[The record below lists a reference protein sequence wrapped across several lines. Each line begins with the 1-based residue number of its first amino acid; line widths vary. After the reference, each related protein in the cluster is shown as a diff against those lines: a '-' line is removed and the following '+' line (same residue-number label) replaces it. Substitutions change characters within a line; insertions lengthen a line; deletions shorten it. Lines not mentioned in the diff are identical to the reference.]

1 MATDHLPPCPG
12 TIVEYLQDNQPHLAM
27 VLEEQGGRLR
37 LFTQRGRE
45 TTMPTARL
53 LPWVGPKTSLPASR
67 AQMEERLAHH
77 QEARRL
83 AAASVD
89 VMEIW
94 QLAQGELQSASLD
107 WFAGLVWDS
116 PEADKT
122 AAMGRALLDAK
133 THFKFQPPV
142 FLIHPEEV
150 VTARLAEQEALRKLR
165 ALVLAGQ
172 DFFAEL
178 WKRGKTAT
186 PPEGEVA
193 EKLADLVLSRVRRPD
208 DPSEEALWRDL
219 TKRVPEHPHQALLL
233 AQAWGLVPAHHNY
246 LLDQADYDWQDQ
258 WSLDHSRLIEDIRR
272 AVAQQVRP
280 PDISD
285 LISVDSAS
293 TRDIDDAFILSRT
306 ADGGF
311 EMTMAIACPCLNWP
325 WESDLDRTV
334 AKRAS
339 SLYLPEGV
347 SHMLPESLGMDL
359 FSLQAGEDRPA
370 LILTFRLDAQ
380 GVVRDFSPRAGW
392 VRLRDNTSYPLVEQ
406 ATLAGTEPWAG
417 AHELA
422 VLLQNAR
429 IRQGAVI
436 FDQPDPD
443 FTLEDCGEGRGA
455 ELRVRLTHKP
465 ASPQAQL
472 LVSEMMIL
480 ANTQIARWSID
491 QRLPLLYRTQNVA
504 LPPGSAGRYTR
515 PEDMYRMARLLA
527 GATLSAKPEIHV
539 SLGVK
544 AYASVTSPLRRYVDF
559 LNVAQVVHLLTQ
571 GRPRLDRDQVEAGL
585 PHWRA
590 CLESV
595 GRIQQYRS
603 RYWKLTYLRQ
613 QGQDHLWPAVLV
625 DQSPTSAVFSLPA
638 EQILVRASKR
648 LVGEKCF
655 PGGHYLLRLGKVDP
669 LLNEIKVMDVREAPT
684 DKKE

>member
-1 MATDHLPPCPG
+1 MATDHLPPSPG

-53 LPWVGPKTSLPASR
+53 LPWIGPKSSLPASR
-67 AQMEERLAHH
+67 AEMEERLARH
-77 QEARRL
+77 QETRRQ

-89 VMEIW
+89 VMGIW
-94 QLAQGELQSASLD
+94 RLAQGELQSASAD
-107 WFAGLVWDS
+107 WFAGLVWDT
-116 PEADKT
+116 PEADRT
-122 AAMGRALLDAK
+122 AAMGRALLEAK

-150 VTARLAEQEALRKLR
+150 VTARLAEQEALREHR

-172 DFFAEL
+172 DFFAQL
-178 WKRGKTAT
+178 WKKGQAVT
-186 PPEGEVA
+186 PPAGEIA
-193 EKLADLVLSRVRRPD
+193 QKLADLVLSRVRRPD
-208 DPSEEALWRDL
+208 DPNGEALWRDL
-219 TKRVPEHPHQALLL
+219 TKRLPEHPCQALLL

-246 LLDQADYDWQDQ
+246 LLDQLGYDWQDQ
-258 WSLDHSRLIEDIRR
+258 WSLDHKPLIEDIRR
-272 AVAQQVRP
+272 AVSEQSRP
-280 PDISD
+280 PDVSD

-293 TRDIDDAFILSRT
+293 TRDIDDAFTLSRT

-311 EMTMAIACPCLNWP
+311 DLTMAIACPCLNWP
-325 WESDLDRTV
+325 WESDLDRVV
-334 AKRAS
+334 AERAS

-347 SHMLPESLGMDL
+347 SHMLPEALGMGL
-359 FSLQAGEDRPA
+359 FSLQSGQDRPA
-370 LILTFRLDAQ
+370 LILTFHLDAQ
-380 GVVRDFSPRAGW
+380 GVVKDFAPRAGW
-392 VRLRDNTSYPLVEQ
+392 VRLRDNASYELVEQ
-406 ATLAGTEPWAG
+406 AIEAGTEPYASAYG
-417 AHELA
+417 LA
-422 VLLQNAR
+422 VLLQEAR
-429 IRQGAVI
+429 IRQGAAI

-443 FTLEDCGEGRGA
+443 FRLEGSGK
-455 ELRVRLTHKP
+455 ELRIHLERKK
-465 ASPQAQL
+465 ASPRAQM

-480 ANTQIARWSID
+480 ANAEIARWSVD
-491 QRLPLLYRTQNVA
+491 QHLPLLYRTQNVA
-504 LPPGSAGRYTR
+504 LPPGSAGRHTR

-527 GATLSAKPEIHV
+527 VATLRAKPDIHA

-590 CLESV
+590 RLEGV
-595 GRIQQYRS
+595 GRIQRYRS

-625 DQSPTSAVFSLPA
+625 DESPTQAVFALPT
-638 EQILVRASKR
+638 EQVLVRASKR
-648 LVGEKCF
+648 LTGEKCF

-684 DKKE
+684 DEKE

>member
-1 MATDHLPPCPG
+1 MATDHCPPCPG

-45 TTMPTARL
+45 TTMPTARM
-53 LPWVGPKTSLPASR
+53 LPWIGPKSSLPASR
-67 AQMEERLAHH
+67 AEREERLARH

-94 QLAQGELQSASLD
+94 RLAQGELPSASVD
-107 WFAGLVWDS
+107 WFAGLIWDA
-116 PEADKT
+116 PEADKI
-122 AAMGRALLDAK
+122 AAMGWALLEAK

-150 VTARLAEQEALRKLR
+150 VTARLVEQEALRKLQ

-172 DFFAEL
+172 NFFAEL

-193 EKLADLVLSRVRRPD
+193 QKLADLVLSRIRRPD

-219 TKRVPEHPHQALLL
+219 TKRMPEHPHQALLL

-246 LLDQADYDWQDQ
+246 LLDQAGYDWQDQ
-258 WSLDHSRLIEDIRR
+258 WSLGHGLQIEDLRR
-272 AVAQQVRP
+272 TVAKQIRP
-280 PDISD
+280 PEVFG

-293 TRDIDDAFILSRT
+293 TRDIDDAFTLSRT

-311 EMTMAIACPCLNWP
+311 DLTMAIACPCLNWP

-334 AKRAS
+334 AERAS

-347 SHMLPESLGMDL
+347 SHMLPKALGTDF
-359 FSLQAGEDRPA
+359 FSLQAGQDRPA

-380 GVVRDFSPRAGW
+380 GMVRDFSPCSGW
-392 VRLRDNTSYPLVEQ
+392 VRLQSNTSYPLVEQ
-406 ATLAGTEPWAG
+406 ALEAGIEPYAG

-422 VLLQNAR
+422 VLLQDAR
-429 IRQGAVI
+429 IRQGAVV

-443 FTLEDCGEGRGA
+443 FSLEGCGT
-455 ELRVRLTHKP
+455 ELRVRLEHKP
-465 ASPQAQL
+465 ASPRAQL

-480 ANTQIARWSID
+480 ANTEIARWSID
-491 QRLPLLYRTQNVA
+491 QHLPLLYRTQNVA

-527 GATLSAKPEIHV
+527 NATLHVKPEIHA

-559 LNVAQVVHLLTQ
+559 LNVAQVVHLLTH
-571 GRPRLDRDQVEAGL
+571 GRPRQSLDQIEAGL
-585 PHWRA
+585 PFWRA
-590 CLESV
+590 RLESV
-595 GRIQQYRS
+595 GRIQRYRS

-625 DQSPTSAVFSLPA
+625 DASPTQAIFSMPR

-655 PGGHYLLRLGKVDP
+655 PGGPYLLRLGKVDP
-669 LLNEIKVMDVREAPT
+669 LLNEVKVMDAREVPT
-684 DKKE
+684 DEKE